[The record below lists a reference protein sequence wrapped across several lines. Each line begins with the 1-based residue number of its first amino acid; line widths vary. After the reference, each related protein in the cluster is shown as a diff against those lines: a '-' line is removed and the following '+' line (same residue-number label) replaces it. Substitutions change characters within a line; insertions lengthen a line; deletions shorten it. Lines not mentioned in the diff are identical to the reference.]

1 MYKNAIALMIA
12 MLGHL
17 ELDTEVSD
25 TDMKTVESDDYRG
38 MSRKNGDTNGIL
50 AATQEEARFS
60 CKDEQKFID
69 LFT

>member
-17 ELDTEVSD
+17 ELDTEVTD